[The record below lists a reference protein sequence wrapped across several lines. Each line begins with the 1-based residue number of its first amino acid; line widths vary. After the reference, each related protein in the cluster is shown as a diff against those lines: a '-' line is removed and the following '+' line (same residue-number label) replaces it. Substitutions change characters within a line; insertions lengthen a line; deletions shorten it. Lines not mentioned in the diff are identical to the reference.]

1 MYAGS
6 FFTPEIIQGLTSVG
20 GILLIG
26 LGIDI
31 LEIRKLR
38 ILNMIPALIVVVI
51 MLWLI

>member
-31 LEIRKLR
+31 LEIKKLS
-38 ILNMIPALIVVVI
+38 ILNMLPALLIVVFL
-51 MLWLI
+51 LWLI